1 MRMAKRSKP
10 NYLSKTTKVPENEA
24 EEKVKAKFC
33 CNTHHLYSE
42 ESLFVPSV
50 PKLSSQH
57 LP

>member
-1 MRMAKRSKP
+1 MAKRSKP

-33 CNTHHLYSE
+33 CNTPHLYSE